1 MARSRAR
8 ADAGMV
14 TAELAT
20 ALTALVLVLVLSLSA
35 LVAGVDLIRC
45 TDAARV
51 GARAAARGDDP
62 QQVRAL
68 VLEAAPDGATV
79 TVADRGQAQVEV
91 TVRSRPRG
99 PVGVLVGSNLSARA
113 VAVREGADAP

>member
-1 MARSRAR
+1 
-8 ADAGMV
+8 MV

-51 GARAAARGDDP
+51 GARAAARGDAP

-68 VLEAAPDGATV
+68 VLAAAPDGATV
-79 TVADRGQAQVEV
+79 TVTDRGQAQVEV

-99 PVGVLVGSNLSARA
+99 PVGLLLGSDLSARA
-113 VAVREGADAP
+113 VAVKEGADAPLAERAPT